1 MVAFTGLETPPPE
14 ATARLGLSKL
24 VHLLDPTNAENLDMW
39 GFSCESHQTL
49 SHFSARLAKLLIMN
63 ELARPAGL
71 EPATSWFVA

>member
-39 GFSCESHQTL
+39 GFSCESNQTL
-49 SHFSARLAKLLIMN
+49 SRFSARLAKLLMMMSWRALQDSN
-63 ELARPAGL
+63 LRPPG
-71 EPATSWFVA
+71 S